1 MPAALVACS
10 GKRRRRTA
18 TTHAARDSSSWAS
31 LAEDLVSLI
40 GWRVLAGDVRDY
52 ICFRAACHHW
62 RSCTASPC
70 GRGVV
75 DPRFHP
81 RRWMMLPEG
90 NGLYPGHGMLRGF
103 VRFFNLSTG
112 AFVRLKL
119 PIVRD
124 HRILDSVDGILL
136 LQRNRDTAVRLLHP
150 FTGDIVDFPPLDT
163 LLPYMGRRSEE
174 YLRDVAAASIT
185 SSADDQAVLL
195 MIWLF
200 RTVRV
205 AFAASGDKQWRVS
218 SWSMYQAY
226 TPLPFQGKLY
236 ILDQATAYG
245 GPEVLQIDPP
255 LQLQLE
261 GTTELSLPP
270 PKSIAKC
277 PARTPD
283 SFFLYHLV
291 ECDSDILLVTFGV
304 SVYAQISVYRL
315 ADLISGTTVPVTC
328 IGSNSLFLGNRNLCV
343 SSKAFPTID
352 QGTFIV
358 SKGEQGMADE
368 TEVGIDGFEED
379 GGIFLLRPGGVWP
392 WMELLEL
399 ALAYIVRLKTS
410 GLITY
415 VLLLCVCRSEFSRS
429 T

>member
-1 MPAALVACS
+1 MSAAMVACS

-18 TTHAARDSSSWAS
+18 TTHAGRDSSSWAS

-75 DPRFHP
+75 VPRFHP

-90 NGLYPGHGMLRGF
+90 NGLYPGHGKLRGF

-112 AFVRLKL
+112 AFVRLRL
-119 PIVRD
+119 PIARDD

-163 LLPYMGRRSEE
+163 LLPYASRRSEE

-185 SSADDQAVLL
+185 PSADDDQAVLL
-195 MIWLF
+195 MIWLS

-205 AFAASGDKQWRVS
+205 AFAASGDRQWRVS

-236 ILDQATAYG
+236 MLDQATAYG

-328 IGSNSLFLGNRNLCV
+328 IGRNSLFLGDRNLCV
-343 SSKAFPTID
+343 SSKAFPTIVGD
-352 QGTFIV
+352 AIVFYHQKENYLAQYHLRRGTLSPTSDGCIFATNMPSPSSIIHHIYTCCFRTQWT
-358 SKGEQGMADE
+358 KGHLMFQREIRAWQMK
-368 TEVGIDGFEED
+368 
-379 GGIFLLRPGGVWP
+379 R
-392 WMELLEL
+392 
-399 ALAYIVRLKTS
+399 K
-410 GLITY
+410 
-415 VLLLCVCRSEFSRS
+415 
-429 T
+429 

>member
-90 NGLYPGHGMLRGF
+90 NGLYPGHGKLRGF

-205 AFAASGDKQWRVS
+205 AFAASGAKQWRVS

-343 SSKAFPTID
+343 SSKAFPTIVGD
-352 QGTFIV
+352 AIVFYHQKENYLAQYHLRSGTLSPTSDGCIFATNMPSPSSIIHHIYTCCFRTQWT
-358 SKGEQGMADE
+358 KGH
-368 TEVGIDGFEED
+368 
-379 GGIFLLRPGGVWP
+379 LLFQRENRAWQ
-392 WMELLEL
+392 MK
-399 ALAYIVRLKTS
+399 RK
-410 GLITY
+410 
-415 VLLLCVCRSEFSRS
+415 
-429 T
+429 